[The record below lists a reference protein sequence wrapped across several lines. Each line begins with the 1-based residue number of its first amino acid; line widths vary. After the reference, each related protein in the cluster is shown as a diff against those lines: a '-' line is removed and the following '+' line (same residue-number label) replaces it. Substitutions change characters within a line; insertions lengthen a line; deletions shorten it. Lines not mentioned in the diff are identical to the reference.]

1 MPGER
6 VSSLLLGRCRGIELP
21 SGGFIMDELERTIDE
36 DMQEELYRRGYGVER
51 LGSVN
56 GQNEWIMLALVAIGL
71 YLVWGT

>member
-1 MPGER
+1 
-6 VSSLLLGRCRGIELP
+6 
-21 SGGFIMDELERTIDE
+21 MDELEITIHE

-56 GQNEWIMLALVAIGL
+56 EQNEWIMLALVVIGL